1 MRNNSSLSGNGR
13 PDPLA
18 DRVRDRVREA
28 GVTIDRAPVT
38 QPGLSKESLSLR
50 RVFKEMGDTYRL
62 HRRRTGDAVIPE
74 VREAAIAFKRDPN
87 LLSLTAVAA
96 QLEREGLLG
105 W

>member
-1 MRNNSSLSGNGR
+1 
-13 PDPLA
+13 
-18 DRVRDRVREA
+18 
-28 GVTIDRAPVT
+28 
-38 QPGLSKESLSLR
+38 
-50 RVFKEMGDTYRL
+50 
-62 HRRRTGDAVIPE
+62 